1 MRREQMRSDT
11 KSISSGPMLVF
22 CSFSHGEV
30 GGLICCWRL
39 QGAWERRGD
48 NYTQKK
54 ATLCQD
60 YLCGLLIKS
69 PLKNKNPTA
78 PWLMVPWQRIFLIKL
93 LLTAKKSPAKSRDF
107 TWFHLQFVRKRSSRP
122 LRGRMLPALC
132 LPWHCSWKV
141 PTSSGSQCIILR
153 LLRLR
158 SF

>member
-1 MRREQMRSDT
+1 MRGERMRSAT
-11 KSISSGPMLVF
+11 KSISSGSMLLS
-22 CSFSHGEV
+22 CSFSHREV

-48 NYTQKK
+48 NYTEKK
-54 ATLCQD
+54 ASLCQD

-93 LLTAKKSPAKSRDF
+93 LLTAKNLLPRAGTSHDS
-107 TWFHLQFVRKRSSRP
+107 TSSLSENGAAAHSKAGCCSTP
-122 LRGRMLPALC
+122 PPMAL
-132 LPWHCSWKV
+132 LSGST
-141 PTSSGSQCIILR
+141 TSSGSWCVILR

-158 SF
+158 YF